1 MAALRSR
8 TMIGSGESGRDLAMI
23 RVPPAGALLAT
34 GDPWEPYRLVDPDGE
49 KVQPVADYLNDLQ
62 AAGRAAATQ
71 RSYGM
76 DLLRWFRF
84 LLCTCQGQGVAAV
97 ALWGRGGL
105 GRGTMDGGG
114 RLRASASA
122 CPTAA

>member
-76 DLLRWFRF
+76 DLLRGFRF
-84 LLCTCQGQGVAAV
+84 LLCTCQGPGVAAG
-97 ALWGRGGL
+97 ALCGRACL
-105 GRGTMDGGG
+105 GRCPMGGG
-114 RLRASASA
+114 GPVRSTPPA
-122 CPTAA
+122 PPQP